1 MKKTKQLRCKI
12 HHCFQT
18 PLVTET
24 EMEVDDSKQN
34 KALIPLETGSGESID
49 MHTIEEKNLILW
61 LINVIGF

>member
-1 MKKTKQLRCKI
+1 
-12 HHCFQT
+12 
-18 PLVTET
+18 
-24 EMEVDDSKQN
+24 MEVDDSKQN